1 MCVCLGRGGGRGGP
15 VPHPELPRP
24 PDSQVK
30 FLEGLLMF
38 VVVAVALCTIFAC
51 MHAIDTPTR
60 FSQPEGSQ
68 RQHQD

>member
-1 MCVCLGRGGGRGGP
+1 
-15 VPHPELPRP
+15 
-24 PDSQVK
+24 
-30 FLEGLLMF
+30 MF